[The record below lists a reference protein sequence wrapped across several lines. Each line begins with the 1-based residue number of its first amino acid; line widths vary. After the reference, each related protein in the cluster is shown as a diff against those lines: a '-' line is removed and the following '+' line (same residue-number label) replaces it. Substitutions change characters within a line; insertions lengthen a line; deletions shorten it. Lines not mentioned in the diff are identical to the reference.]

1 MEAVAGSGDAPE
13 ERELMKSKQPFL
25 FSVACLTCLAGLA
38 QAHHSRGN
46 FDLDDVL
53 ELNGVVTEYTWRNPH
68 TFVTLDVENDAGE
81 AEEWLLEL
89 NSIAVLTGT
98 GWTRDTIQVGD
109 RVTVFGNPDNDRSK
123 KFFFS
128 NYFVLPDGSRMVS
141 APNYSRGVPIQRPPA
156 RELDTTATST
166 DFTGIWRREGGMG
179 GGMGMGGG
187 AAGFGVGVGMGAIGG
202 AAGAGMGA
210 DAGAAGAG
218 MGAIGGAT
226 ALAPPPAGPAIALGN
241 QTPAMGLPV
250 TARGQ
255 AELDDWDVRDNP
267 WFRCEPRTL
276 PGVIGGTQEILRPAD
291 DRITFRY
298 EILDVERTVHLGL
311 TGHPSD
317 IEPSHLGHSIGWFE
331 DESLVVDTALF
342 TPADWGIGAGVPSS
356 DLKHV
361 VERYS
366 LFDGGRRMQV
376 EYTFEDPVFLT
387 EQVTLSAT
395 FFVDPG
401 YPWQEYGCDPNA
413 SSRHLDV
420 E

>member
-1 MEAVAGSGDAPE
+1 
-13 ERELMKSKQPFL
+13 MKSGQAFL
-25 FSVACLTCLAGLA
+25 FPVASLVFLIGLA
-38 QAHHSRGN
+38 NAHHSRGN
-46 FDLDDVL
+46 FDLDDVI

-68 TFVTLDVENDAGE
+68 TFVTLEVENDAGE
-81 AEEWLLEL
+81 MEEWLLEL

-156 RELDTTATST
+156 RELDTTASSG

-187 AAGFGVGVGMGAIGG
+187 GTTGVPV
-202 AAGAGMGA
+202 
-210 DAGAAGAG
+210 
-218 MGAIGGAT
+218 
-226 ALAPPPAGPAIALGN
+226 PAGLGQGVSLGN
-241 QTPAMGLPV
+241 QTPATGLPV
-250 TARGQ
+250 TPRGQ
-255 AELDDWDVRDNP
+255 AELDNWDVRDNP
-267 WFRCEPRTL
+267 WFRCETRTL
-276 PGVIGGTQEILRPAD
+276 PGVISGTQEILRPTE

-317 IEPSHLGHSIGWFE
+317 VEPSHLGHSIGWFE
-331 DESLVVDTALF
+331 DDSLVVDTALF
-342 TPADWGIGAGVPSS
+342 TPADWGIGAGVSSS

-361 VERYS
+361 VERYT
-366 LFDGGRRMQV
+366 LLDGGRRMQLD
-376 EYTFEDPVFLT
+376 YTFEDPVFLS
-387 EQVTLSAT
+387 EPVNMSAA
-395 FFVDPG
+395 FFIDPG
-401 YPWQEYGCDPNA
+401 YPWTEYGCDPEA

>member
-1 MEAVAGSGDAPE
+1 MNTKRVLCYAATAAVCLGGTCIAAVAY
-13 ERELMKSKQPFL
+13 
-25 FSVACLTCLAGLA
+25 
-38 QAHHSRGN
+38 AHHSRGN
-46 FDLDDVL
+46 FDLDDVI
-53 ELNGVVTEYTWRNPH
+53 ELRGTVTEYTWRNPH

-98 GWTRDTIQVGD
+98 GWTRDTIRVGD

-156 RELDTTATST
+156 RELDVTARSA

-187 AAGFGVGVGMGAIGG
+187 DTPNFPV
-202 AAGAGMGA
+202 
-210 DAGAAGAG
+210 
-218 MGAIGGAT
+218 
-226 ALAPPPAGPAIALGN
+226 PAGGPGQTVSLGN
-241 QTPAMGLPV
+241 QTPAVGLPV
-250 TARGQ
+250 TPRGQ
-255 AELDDWDVRDNP
+255 EELDNWDVRDNP
-267 WFRCEPRTL
+267 WFRCESRTL
-276 PGVIGGTQEILRPAD
+276 PGVIGGTQEILRPSD
-291 DRITFRY
+291 ERINVRY
-298 EILDVERTVHLGL
+298 EILDIERTIHLGL
-311 TGHPSD
+311 TGHSPD

-331 DESLVVDTALF
+331 DGALVVDTALF

-356 DLKHV
+356 DAKHV
-361 VERYS
+361 VERYT
-366 LFDGGRRMQV
+366 LLDDGRRMQV
-376 EYTFEDPVFLT
+376 DYTFEDPVYLT
-387 EQVTLSAT
+387 EPVNMSTT

-401 YPWQEYGCDPNA
+401 YPWQEYDCDPHA

>member
-1 MEAVAGSGDAPE
+1 
-13 ERELMKSKQPFL
+13 MKFKQL
-25 FSVACLTCLAGLA
+25 FPYTVACLTCLAGLA
-38 QAHHSRGN
+38 HAHHSRGN

-81 AEEWLLEL
+81 VEEWLLEL

-98 GWTRDTIQVGD
+98 GWSRDTIQVGD

-156 RELDTTATST
+156 RELDTTATSD

-187 AAGFGVGVGMGAIGG
+187 GTPGVPV
-202 AAGAGMGA
+202 
-210 DAGAAGAG
+210 
-218 MGAIGGAT
+218 
-226 ALAPPPAGPAIALGN
+226 PAGLGQGVSLGN

-255 AELDDWDVRDNP
+255 AELDNWNVGDNP
-267 WFRCEPRTL
+267 WFRCETRTL
-276 PGVIGGTQEILRPAD
+276 PGVISGTQEILRPTE

-298 EILDVERTVHLGL
+298 EILDVERTVHLGM

-361 VERYS
+361 VERYTLVDS
-366 LFDGGRRMQV
+366 GRRMQV

-387 EQVTLSAT
+387 EPVTLSAT

>member
-1 MEAVAGSGDAPE
+1 
-13 ERELMKSKQPFL
+13 MKPGQ
-25 FSVACLTCLAGLA
+25 FSLLGILGAACVLCTAH
-38 QAHHSRGN
+38 AHHSRGN
-46 FDLDDVL
+46 FDLDDVI

-68 TFVTLDVENDAGE
+68 TFVTLDVENDAGDV
-81 AEEWLLEL
+81 EEWLLEL

-123 KFFFS
+123 RFFFS
-128 NYFVLPDGSRMVS
+128 NYFILPDGSRMVS

-156 RELDTTATST
+156 RELDTTASSA

-187 AAGFGVGVGMGAIGG
+187 AP
-202 AAGAGMGA
+202 AAFPA
-210 DAGAAGAG
+210 
-218 MGAIGGAT
+218 
-226 ALAPPPAGPAIALGN
+226 PAGGPGQAVSLGN

-250 TARGQ
+250 TPRGQ
-255 AELDDWDVRDNP
+255 EELDNWDVRDNP
-267 WFRCEPRTL
+267 WFRCESRTL
-276 PGVIGGTQEILRPAD
+276 PGVVGGTQEILRPAD
-291 DRITFRY
+291 DRINFRY
-298 EILDVERTVHLGL
+298 EILDIERTVHLGL

-331 DESLVVDTALF
+331 DETLVVDTALF

-356 DLKHV
+356 EAKHV
-361 VERYS
+361 VERYT
-366 LFDGGRRMQV
+366 LLDGGRRMQV
-376 EYTFEDPVFLT
+376 EYTFEDPVYLT
-387 EQVTLSAT
+387 EPVTLSAA

-401 YPWQEYGCDPNA
+401 YPWQEYDCDPHA

>member
-1 MEAVAGSGDAPE
+1 MKPWRVPLLAAVGT
-13 ERELMKSKQPFL
+13 
-25 FSVACLTCLAGLA
+25 ACLVGLA
-38 QAHHSRGN
+38 HAHHSRGN
-46 FDLDDVL
+46 FDLDDVI
-53 ELNGVVTEYTWRNPH
+53 ELHGTVTEYTWRNPH

-81 AEEWLLEL
+81 VEEWLLEL

-141 APNYSRGVPIQRPPA
+141 APNYSRGVPIQRPPE
-156 RELDTTATST
+156 RELDTTASSD
-166 DFTGIWRREGGMG
+166 DFAGIWRREGGMG

-187 AAGFGVGVGMGAIGG
+187 GTPGVPV
-202 AAGAGMGA
+202 
-210 DAGAAGAG
+210 
-218 MGAIGGAT
+218 
-226 ALAPPPAGPAIALGN
+226 PAGLGQNVSLGN
-241 QTPAMGLPV
+241 QTPAVGLPV

-255 AELDDWDVRDNP
+255 AELDNWDVRDNP

-276 PGVIGGTQEILRPAD
+276 PGVISGTQEILRPTE

-298 EILDVERTVHLGL
+298 EILEVERTVHLGL

-317 IEPSHLGHSIGWFE
+317 VEPSHLGHSIGWFE
-331 DESLVVDTALF
+331 DETLVVDTALF
-342 TPADWGIGAGVPSS
+342 SPADWGIGAGVPSS

-366 LFDGGRRMQV
+366 LLDGGRRMQID
-376 EYTFEDPVFLT
+376 YTFEDPVYLT
-387 EQVTLSAT
+387 EPVNMSAT

-401 YPWQEYGCDPNA
+401 YPWAEYDCDPEA